1 MQYFIALVFALL
13 LSAYY
18 YHRTQPELSRQ
29 RRILLASLRF
39 VMLFILFM
47 ILLSPILYF
56 TLRHRDAPK
65 VLFLQD
71 SSRSMELTRDGR
83 SKRDFLKG
91 MADTLKKRYK
101 DAGYKVISHSFANG
115 LEGSDDNSLL
125 AKALRELSEKEKLS
139 DYQAIV
145 LATDGWLR
153 DEEYGIISRLG
164 VPIHALAD
172 STIREIPDLEIV
184 SVNANRYAYRNEA
197 SVFRVRAK
205 ATGYE
210 GPAAINLY
218 LGDSRIGSQSV
229 QLSPDTEANVD
240 FAHRFG
246 NTGFYRYR
254 VEIQPLEKEQRLG
267 NNSLPGAIEVLSEK
281 EHIMVFSDSP
291 AWDNKFIIDAIATNP
306 RWDSSAYQIR
316 EGRLFRGES
325 HATMDGAP
333 NPAVIVLINNGNLRP
348 DSATQAFI
356 RRAIE
361 RGTGILFQGLPPT
374 ELSDLLPI
382 NRSNIISTY
391 QGFVT
396 LNSVANQYPMLSELI
411 TEVSKL
417 PPLDYYYV
425 TAAQNT
431 EVLATMNNPQ
441 KSPAIVVSQNGKS
454 RALGLSFLNLWRWQM
469 QSPDSGYQKM
479 IVNSLTWL
487 SNKALGSFSA
497 IYKSSYLGGEEIR
510 IRLRA
515 EDDIRSE
522 SLDGNPLILI
532 LNAEGK
538 EVAKD
543 FMTRD
548 GSEYSFVSRL
558 TEPGEYRFEISEGG
572 NKSSG
577 RFSIDAQ
584 QVEDRDFDFNLPL
597 LQYISSESRGRMIYD
612 ADFFSPV
619 PAQSSE
625 RIERNE
631 YALYRKWYII
641 SLFILIFCVELF
653 LRRRWGLL

>member
-18 YHRTQPELSRQ
+18 YHRPQPELSGQ
-29 RRILLASLRF
+29 RRILLASLRL

-56 TLRHRDAPK
+56 TRHYREAPK

-71 SSRSMELTRDGR
+71 SSRSMELGR
-83 SKRDFLKG
+83 GGVTKKDFLKTIS
-91 MADTLKKRYK
+91 DPLKKKYSE
-101 DAGYKVISHSFANG
+101 AGYKVLSRRFADG
-115 LEGSDDNSLL
+115 LEGADSNSLL

-139 DYQAIV
+139 DYQAII
-145 LATDGWLR
+145 LASDGWLR
-153 DEEYGIISRLG
+153 DEDLGIISRLG
-164 VPIHALAD
+164 LPIHALAD
-172 STIREIPDLEIV
+172 SSIIGIPDLEIV
-184 SVNANRYAYRNEA
+184 SVTANRYAYRNEP

-210 GPAAINLY
+210 GTAVINLY

-229 QLSPDTEANVD
+229 QLSPETEASVD
-240 FAHRFG
+240 FTHRFG

-291 AWDNKFIIDAIATNP
+291 AWDNKFIVDAIATNP

-316 EGRLFRGES
+316 DGRLFRGENP
-325 HATMDGAP
+325 ATLDGAP

-348 DSATQAFI
+348 DSATQGFI

-361 RGTGILFQGLPPT
+361 RGTGIYFQGLPPT

-382 NRSNIISTY
+382 ARSNITSSY

-396 LNSVANQYPMLSELI
+396 MISAANQYPMLGELI
-411 TEVSKL
+411 TEAAKL

-425 TAAQNT
+425 SAAQNT

-441 KSPAIVVSQNGKS
+441 KSPAIVVSQSGKS
-454 RALGLSFLNLWRWQM
+454 RALGMSFLNLWRWQM
-469 QSPDSGYQKM
+469 QGHESGYQKM

-522 SLDGNPLILI
+522 NLDGNPQIVI

-538 EVAKD
+538 EVTKD
-543 FMTRD
+543 FMIRE
-548 GSEYSFVSRL
+548 GSEYSFVSEL

-572 NKSSG
+572 NKSAG
-577 RFSIDAQ
+577 RFSIDSQ
-584 QVEDRDFDFNLPL
+584 QVEDRDFDYNLPL
-597 LQYISSESRGRMIYD
+597 LQYITSESRGRMIYD
-612 ADFFSPV
+612 AQSFSPI
-619 PAQSSE
+619 PAQATE

-631 YALYRKWYII
+631 FAMYRKWYII